1 MATWKKVIVSG
12 SSAELSA
19 LSLDTALP
27 VGSGGT
33 GASTLT
39 DGGILLGSGTGAIT
53 ALGQATNGQ
62 IPIGSTGGDPVLS
75 TITGGANITVTNGAG
90 SITIAASGLGSGT
103 VQSVSA
109 TGNENGITLTSDGDS
124 VNPTLTL
131 GGALANVANSQLS
144 NSSIHI
150 GDTSIAL
157 GATGSSVDG
166 LTLTD
171 AVVSGSFSGSF
182 VGVTNLPDLT
192 DGNGIADF
200 TYDGSATAT
209 VAVEAD
215 GSTLSVG
222 SGGVKVAD
230 AGITATQIAT
240 SVAGA
245 GLAGGGGTALSV
257 NVDNSSIEINTDT
270 LRVKA
275 GGISNAMIA
284 AGAVTSASIAAD
296 AVDTVH
302 IADDA
307 IESAQIADNAVA
319 LGTQTTGN
327 YVATLGSGTGVTI
340 GSNTGEGSSPTI
352 AVDYGADAN
361 TAVQGNTSLTVQG
374 TTNEIEVTNGSITL
388 GDGGTVTVGLPND
401 VTIGQDLTVSRDLV
415 VSRNLTVAGTA
426 SFQHTE
432 DLDVADRFIRL
443 ASGSTTN
450 GDGGIAVQ
458 QTAAGV
464 TEVFAYD
471 SAQTRWG
478 VTGSF
483 DPSTNTVAPD
493 AFMSAVVVGSGG
505 DAAGGVVAKYQKAGN
520 MFVSA
525 SGDIYI
531 YS

>member
-1 MATWKKVIVSG
+1 MATWKKI
-12 SSAELSA
+12 
-19 LSLDTALP
+19 
-27 VGSGGT
+27 
-33 GASTLT
+33 
-39 DGGILLGSGTGAIT
+39 
-53 ALGQATNGQ
+53 
-62 IPIGSTGGDPVLS
+62 
-75 TITGGANITVTNGAG
+75 
-90 SITIAASGLGSGT
+90 
-103 VQSVSA
+103 
-109 TGNENGITLTSDGDS
+109 
-124 VNPTLTL
+124 
-131 GGALANVANSQLS
+131 
-144 NSSIHI
+144 
-150 GDTSIAL
+150 
-157 GATGSSVDG
+157 
-166 LTLTD
+166 
-171 AVVSGSFSGSF
+171 VVSGSAISQLNNDAGYLIADSNSVSLTGSFTGSFVGDGSNLTGVVASNANPLTDGAGIIDFSYDGSSAGVTVSVDSGSLAGNGITTSGGAFVVQASDSTITVGAGGISVSEANLSGIPNSALSNNSITFGSTAVALGDTVSQLNITGYTGSFTGSF

-200 TYDGSATAT
+200 TYDGSSTAT
-209 VAVEAD
+209 IAVEAD

-230 AGITATQIAT
+230 GGITGTQLAS

-245 GLAGGGGTALSV
+245 GLAGGAGSALSV
-257 NVDNSSIEINTDT
+257 NVDDSSIEINTDT

-284 AGAVTSASIAAD
+284 AGAVQSASIAAD
-296 AVDTVH
+296 AIDTVH

-307 IESAQIADNAVA
+307 IESAQIANNAVA

-401 VTIGQDLTVSRDLV
+401 VTIGQNLTVSQDLV
-415 VSRNLTVAGTA
+415 VNRNLTVAGTA